1 MSNRGAQSCVR
12 AGAGNVRLA
21 SVVAVLA
28 VSLVLLAIVG
38 VYRATKA
45 SDPPLRIALSPWP
58 GYEFATLAQQKGF
71 FADEGVRVELL
82 ELSSLGDSRRA
93 YERRQVDGFFATLVE
108 VIVAEEYGGRSPRVA
123 MVVDWSDG
131 ADVVIAGK
139 GVTSVSDLKGR
150 RVGVESDSLNA
161 IVLAR
166 AMERHG
172 MSIGDVVVVPCAQL
186 NMRAAMEL
194 GEVDAVVTYPPMS
207 FSIDALPDTQVVF
220 TTRESPN
227 EIVDV
232 LAVDADVIG
241 SRADAIAGFRRA
253 FFRAQEYAKEHPT
266 EAIAIMAAR
275 QRISPAEFEAAL
287 TDGIKLVG
295 RAEQDR
301 FLGPDGSLRDTA
313 RRTRDS
319 MVAVGMLRDPL
330 PKADVTVVI
339 GE

>member
-1 MSNRGAQSCVR
+1 MANRGEQSCVR
-12 AGAGNVRLA
+12 PRGASVRLT
-21 SVVAVLA
+21 SIVAVIA
-28 VSLVLLAIVG
+28 ACLVLLGFVG
-38 VYRATKA
+38 VYRASA
-45 SDPPLRIALSPWP
+45 VDDPPLRIAINPWP

-108 VIVAEEYGGRSPRVA
+108 VIVAEENGGRSPRVA
-123 MVVDWSDG
+123 LVADWSDG
-131 ADVVIAGK
+131 ADVIIAGK
-139 GVTSVSDLKGR
+139 GMTRVSDLRGR

-172 MSIGDVVVVPCAQL
+172 LELGDVVVVPCAQL

-194 GEVDAVVTYPPMS
+194 GELDAVVTYPPIS
-207 FSIDALPDTQVVF
+207 TSIDALPDTQVVF

-241 SRADAIAGFRRA
+241 SRPEAIAGFRRA
-253 FFRAQEYAKEHPT
+253 FFRAQEYAKEHPA

-287 TDGIKLVG
+287 NDGIKLVG
-295 RAEQDR
+295 HTEQDR
-301 FLGPDGSLRDTA
+301 FLGPGGSLRETA

-319 MVAVGMLRDPL
+319 MVAIGMLRDPL